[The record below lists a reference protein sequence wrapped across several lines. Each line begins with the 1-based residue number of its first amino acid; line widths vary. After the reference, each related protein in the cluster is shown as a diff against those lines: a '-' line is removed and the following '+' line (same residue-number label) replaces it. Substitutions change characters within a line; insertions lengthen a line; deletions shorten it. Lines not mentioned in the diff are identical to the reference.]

1 MVPFRD
7 SKRVRAQNKKTFQ
20 ELAAVASSSADFP
33 SHGTRTFRA
42 VRFLTP
48 TKFICAI
55 NDRVAKRAYLGT
67 FVLNLEK
74 GWREV
79 SPKHLPAS
87 IKSVTSMDVT
97 KGMVVVASS
106 DMAISVFSSDTFSVL
121 PFLRNVLTLRN
132 YLQ

>member
-20 ELAAVASSSADFP
+20 ELAAAASSSADFP
-33 SHGTRTFRA
+33 SQGRQTFRV
-42 VRFLTP
+42 VRFLTR
-48 TKFICAI
+48 TKLICAI

-79 SPKHLPAS
+79 LPKQLPAGV
-87 IKSVTSMDVT
+87 KGVTSMDVT
-97 KGMVVVASS
+97 KGMVVVAST
-106 DMAISVFSSDTFSVL
+106 DMAINVLSSDTCSVL
-121 PFLRNVLTLRN
+121 PSL
-132 YLQ
+132 

>member
-33 SHGTRTFRA
+33 SHGTQTFRV

-48 TKFICAI
+48 TKLICAI
-55 NDRVAKRAYLGT
+55 NNRVAKRAYLGT

-79 SPKHLPAS
+79 SPKQLPAS
-87 IKSVTSMDVT
+87 VKGVTSMDVT
-97 KGMVVVASS
+97 KGMVVVAST
-106 DMAISVFSSDTFSVL
+106 DMAINVLSSDTFSVL
-121 PFLRNVLTLRN
+121 PS
-132 YLQ
+132 